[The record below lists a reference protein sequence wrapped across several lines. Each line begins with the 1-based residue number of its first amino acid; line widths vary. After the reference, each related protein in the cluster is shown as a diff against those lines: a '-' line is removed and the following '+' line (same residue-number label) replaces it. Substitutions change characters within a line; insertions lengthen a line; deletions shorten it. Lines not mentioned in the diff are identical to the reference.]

1 LHPAIRQS
9 FGLPEQPIALAEFDF
24 DRMMALISGEY
35 LMREISPFTPIYE
48 DLALVVDTGL
58 SAAAVLSALLEF
70 GKPLLRK
77 ARLFD
82 VYEGEQVGVGKKSLA
97 YALTY
102 QALDRTLTDKDVEKV
117 RKRIVRKLE
126 QAFQAHLRG

>member
-1 LHPAIRQS
+1 
-9 FGLPEQPIALAEFDF
+9 
-24 DRMMALISGEY
+24 
-35 LMREISPFTPIYE
+35 MREISPFTPIYE

-102 QALDRTLTDKDVEKV
+102 QALDRTLMDKDVEKV